1 MVRGYFRYGLRT
13 LLGAVTIC
21 AIAGGWWAERTH
33 QRHAAIRTIHSA
45 GGGVQSEYDE
55 RSLIRIYLCPT
66 DTNAE
71 QPTFS
76 RAPFIRRTWREQLL
90 GDRLRMVNFPEGQ
103 PLSSEAL
110 AAVATIH
117 EVRHLQL
124 DLTNLNDEG
133 LAKLAGLRR
142 LETLQLRGTRITDR
156 SAAVLAGFQELKW
169 LELDDTQLTD
179 AAAPHLAKL
188 QKLEVLRIQGT
199 RLTDRGFAQLAALKN
214 LRDLSI
220 GDSPKNPM
228 PVSLR
233 CHDQVQQALPNCRLN
248 GTFRGD

>member
-1 MVRGYFRYGLRT
+1 MYRRYLRFGLRT
-13 LLGAVTIC
+13 LLAVVTAC
-21 AIAGGWWAERTH
+21 AIVGGWWAEQAHR
-33 QRHAAIRTIHSA
+33 RRMAIRTIQNA
-45 GGGVQSEYDE
+45 GGAVQSEYDE

-66 DTNAE
+66 DTSAE
-71 QPTFS
+71 QPMLRRT
-76 RAPFIRRTWREQLL
+76 PLIHRTWREQLL
-90 GDRLRMVNFPEGQ
+90 GDRLRMINFSEDQ
-103 PLSSEAL
+103 PLTSEAL

-124 DLTNLNDEG
+124 DLTNLTDEG
-133 LAKLAGLRR
+133 LAELAGLRR

-156 SAAVLAGFQELKW
+156 SAAVLAGFQELQW

-199 RLTDRGFAQLAALKN
+199 RLTDRGFAQLAGLKN

-220 GDSPKNPM
+220 GDSPSNPT
-228 PVSLR
+228 PVSIQ
-233 CHDQVQQALPNCRLN
+233 CHDQVQRALPNCRLN
-248 GTFRGD
+248 GTFLGE